1 MGGFGRRAA
10 CIRCGGVGF
19 GQHEAAAFCSAYPKP
34 HARNHSF
41 PSTCADCIADPRA
54 FAHAHPFTY
63 ADGHAVAYAFPHAK
77 AHAAADRVAY
87 ARTHTFPYAQAY
99 AKAV

>member
-10 CIRCGGVGF
+10 RIRRGGVGF

-41 PSTCADCIADPRA
+41 PNACADCIAHA
-54 FAHAHPFTY
+54 LSFANAHPFTY
-63 ADGHAVAYAFPHAK
+63 ADCHAVSYARTHAK
-77 AHAAADRVAY
+77 AHAAADRIAY
-87 ARTHTFPYAQAY
+87 ARTHALPYAQAY